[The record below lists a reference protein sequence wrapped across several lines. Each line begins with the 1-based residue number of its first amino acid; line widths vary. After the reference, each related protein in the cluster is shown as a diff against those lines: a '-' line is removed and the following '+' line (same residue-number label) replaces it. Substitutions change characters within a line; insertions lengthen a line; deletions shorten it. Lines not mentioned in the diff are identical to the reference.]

1 MLIVSFVVFAATA
14 MLPGDVAQILLG
26 QAATDEAVA
35 GLRTAMHLDDPA
47 ILRFLRWLAGLL
59 QGDLGTSYANNMPVA
74 ELIGARLANTL
85 KLAAV
90 TAMVAVPVAL
100 FLGITTAMYRGRLY
114 DRVVSTLVVGII
126 SVPEFMIATLAVLV
140 FAVWLRW
147 LPALSFASDVTGLLD
162 VLRAYAMPV
171 ITLAVVISAQMIRM
185 TRAAVIETLKMPY
198 VEMALL
204 KGASRPRIV
213 LRHALPNAI
222 GPIVNAVALSLS
234 YLVGGVIIVETIF
247 NYPGIAK
254 LMVDA
259 VATRD
264 LPLIQTCA
272 MIFCLEL
279 PRPHHRGRHRR
290 DPLQPEAAQMMALT
304 LPTPRR
310 LGYRFSAVGVVALA
324 VILFWA
330 VIALVG
336 PWLTPY
342 PPGEI
347 VDFDY
352 FGPVS
357 GQFWLG
363 TDYLGRDILSRILA
377 GARYTVGISL
387 AAVVLACASGVVLGM
402 TAAVIGGW
410 LDTVLSRLLDALNSI
425 PSKLFGLV
433 VVAGLGSSIP
443 VLIGTLAVIYT
454 PGAYR
459 FARALAVNVN
469 TMDFVAVARARGE
482 RTPYLIGRELLPNIL
497 GPVLA
502 DLGLRFVFIVLLLSG
517 LSFLGLGVQPPN
529 ADWGSLVREN
539 IGGLPFGAPAV
550 LMPSLA
556 IASLTISVN
565 LLIDNLPIKIRD
577 RSA

>member
-1 MLIVSFVVFAATA
+1 M
-14 MLPGDVAQILLG
+14 
-26 QAATDEAVA
+26 
-35 GLRTAMHLDDPA
+35 
-47 ILRFLRWLAGLL
+47 
-59 QGDLGTSYANNMPVA
+59 
-74 ELIGARLANTL
+74 
-85 KLAAV
+85 
-90 TAMVAVPVAL
+90 
-100 FLGITTAMYRGRLY
+100 
-114 DRVVSTLVVGII
+114 
-126 SVPEFMIATLAVLV
+126 
-140 FAVWLRW
+140 
-147 LPALSFASDVTGLLD
+147 
-162 VLRAYAMPV
+162 
-171 ITLAVVISAQMIRM
+171 SA
-185 TRAAVIETLKMPY
+185 
-198 VEMALL
+198 
-204 KGASRPRIV
+204 
-213 LRHALPNAI
+213 
-222 GPIVNAVALSLS
+222 
-234 YLVGGVIIVETIF
+234 
-247 NYPGIAK
+247 
-254 LMVDA
+254 
-259 VATRD
+259 
-264 LPLIQTCA
+264 
-272 MIFCLEL
+272 
-279 PRPHHRGRHRR
+279 
-290 DPLQPEAAQMMALT
+290 
-304 LPTPRR
+304 
-310 LGYRFSAVGVVALA
+310 
-324 VILFWA
+324 
-330 VIALVG
+330 
-336 PWLTPY
+336 
-342 PPGEI
+342 
-347 VDFDY
+347 
-352 FGPVS
+352 
-357 GQFWLG
+357 QFWLG

-387 AAVVLACASGVVLGM
+387 AAVIIAVTAGVVLGM

-482 RTPYLIGRELLPNIL
+482 GTPYLIGQELLPNIL

-565 LLIDNLPIKIRD
+565 LLIDNLPTKIRD